1 MGMISFQESLRRNRT
16 VVFLLPFLDQDPRIT
31 HSISYPSVFPWHEP
45 LLGCIKIAKQKPI
58 DISLTNRN
66 HSTYILCLLYEMYN
80 INIYIYS
87 ARFAKSSFHCVT
99 SPTKI
104 HNFPTHDCSAIH
116 CQITSFHVY
125 IQNPHLHQD
134 FLYTFSKFQVWHFW
148 PSRLLPQHPHAG
160 ASTAGCIMGASSHFL
175 AIKRTNA
182 PSENGLSNGLSNGFW
197 TWTLNLW

>member
-80 INIYIYS
+80 INIYIPLDLPNPHFIVLLHPLKYT
-87 ARFAKSSFHCVT
+87 T
-99 SPTKI
+99 SPHMAQQFIVKSPVFMFTSKIPTFTKI
-104 HNFPTHDCSAIH
+104 FSTLSPSFKCGTSDRQGFSHNTLMRGL
-116 CQITSFHVY
+116 QW
-125 IQNPHLHQD
+125 L
-134 FLYTFSKFQVWHFW
+134 
-148 PSRLLPQHPHAG
+148 G
-160 ASTAGCIMGASSHFL
+160 ASWEHHPTF
-175 AIKRTNA
+175 
-182 PSENGLSNGLSNGFW
+182 
-197 TWTLNLW
+197 